1 MLPREAGL
9 LRRRCVRVAHWA
21 EASGP
26 IRDLVDTWGTV
37 AAHGIAAPQI
47 GVLRRLF
54 VYRPYEAEADGAGD
68 RGDEEVPAPIAVV
81 NPKVIKVAGELTD
94 YDGCLSL
101 PGIYGRTRRADR
113 IELSAQLAP
122 GETVRLKFEGYTA
135 RIIQHELDHLDGVL
149 WIDRLADEDL
159 DHLYTLAEELADRA
173 EGEAAAT
180 GKPKTVFKQVPL
192 TAEDRAFVANAR
204 RPLPGFALHW

>member
-9 LRRRCVRVAHWA
+9 LRRRCVRVANWG
-21 EASGP
+21 EAARP
-26 IRDLVDTWGTV
+26 VQDLLDTWGTV

-54 VYRPYEAEADGAGD
+54 VYRPYEDDADEGSEAA
-68 RGDEEVPAPIAVV
+68 APLAVI

-101 PGIYGRTRRADR
+101 PGIYGQTRRAER
-113 IELSAQLAP
+113 IEISAQLSP
-122 GETVRLKFEGYTA
+122 SETVRLKFEGYTA
-135 RIIQHELDHLDGVL
+135 RIIQHEMDHLDGVL
-149 WIDRLADEDL
+149 WIDRLTDDDL
-159 DHLYTLAEELADRA
+159 DNLYTLAEAPA
-173 EGEAAAT
+173 EGEPVDGGSAAPQSVL
-180 GKPKTVFKQVPL
+180 KKVPL
-192 TAEDRAFVANAR
+192 TATDREFVAGAR